1 MIGVLEAGR
10 RWLERAA
17 EGPRRYFSALRAS
30 VALESVCC
38 VCFAVGILGGV
49 FDIVNTM
56 FVSDILD
63 RAAQAVVRDN
73 SLQLSAASDRA
84 QLLERAWNA
93 IREEVGD
100 RLDPDLV
107 TVDIKVYDDPS
118 KMLAGEE
125 STGANSLLGGDA
137 GNMVVVRLA
146 FAPATLVARLRSTLA
161 VDDSDVFFFHAL
173 AVTRNERAAGL
184 PTPVVTGLPPAAGA
198 APSVA
203 GANPPVM
210 DVEAVAEI

>member
-1 MIGVLEAGR
+1 MIGVSEAGR

-17 EGPRRYFSALRAS
+17 EGPRRYCSALRAS

-38 VCFAVGILGGV
+38 ICFAVGILGGV

-73 SLQLSAASDRA
+73 SLQLSAATDRE

-93 IREEVGD
+93 IHEEVGD

-107 TVDIKVYDDPS
+107 TVDIKVYDNPS

-125 STGANSLLGGDA
+125 STGDNSLLGGDA
-137 GNMVVVRLA
+137 GDMVVVRLG
-146 FAPATLVARLRSTLA
+146 FAPETLVARLRSTLA
-161 VDDSDVFFFHAL
+161 VDESDVFFFHAL
-173 AVTRNERAAGL
+173 AVARNERAAGL
-184 PTPVVTGLPPAAGA
+184 PAPLVAGLAPAGGP
-198 APSVA
+198 APSVQDTK
-203 GANPPVM
+203 PPVT
-210 DVEAVAEI
+210 DGEAVAEI